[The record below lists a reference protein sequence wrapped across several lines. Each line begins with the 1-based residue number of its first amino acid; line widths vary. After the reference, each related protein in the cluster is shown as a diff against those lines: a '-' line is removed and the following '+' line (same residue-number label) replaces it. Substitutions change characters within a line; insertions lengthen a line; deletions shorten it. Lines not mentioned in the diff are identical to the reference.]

1 MLTILR
7 TLLKWFKGEME
18 ELKPETRFFLYVEI
32 GFWLLAGFVFIIW
45 QPEFLTEQRG
55 VYTREPLVYGVVA
68 MGTLYNAPVSKGP
81 PCETYSEFFDL
92 A

>member
-45 QPEFLTEQRG
+45 QLEFLTE
-55 VYTREPLVYGVVA
+55 
-68 MGTLYNAPVSKGP
+68 
-81 PCETYSEFFDL
+81 
-92 A
+92 